1 MRIKKLLE
9 LAQLARGAPEA
20 PGAAAVP
27 DQLNGRSA
35 QAATFTS
42 VYWKSSPLNSSGAS
56 IALASP

>member
-1 MRIKKLLE
+1 MRIKKLL
-9 LAQLARGAPEA
+9 QLTQLPRCTPQA

-35 QAATFTS
+35 QTATFTS

-56 IALASP
+56 IALASL